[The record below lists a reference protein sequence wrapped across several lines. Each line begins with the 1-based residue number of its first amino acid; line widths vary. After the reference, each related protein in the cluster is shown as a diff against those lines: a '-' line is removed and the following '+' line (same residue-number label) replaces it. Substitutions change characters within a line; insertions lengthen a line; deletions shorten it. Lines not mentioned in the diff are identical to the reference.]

1 MGNRQDYEQLKRLIP
16 AETPLSDLTSWLSE
30 LGLSKYADAF
40 DDAEIDFPMM
50 ADLTEGD
57 LKELGLPIGPRR
69 KIWGAI
75 SRLGQGGDA
84 TAPPT
89 AQTTASTPEAPASS
103 DASADAERRHLTV
116 MFVDLVDSTGMAGA
130 ADPEDMREVI
140 TGYQNTV
147 AGVVARHEGFVAKF
161 MGDGVLCYFGW
172 PNASEDDTERAVR
185 AGIDIIANVKRFS
198 GPDGAPLASR
208 IGIATGVVI
217 VGDMIGSGATQ
228 EAAVVGETPNLAAR
242 LQGLARPDQIVV
254 PQETLNL
261 LGNVFALEPLGAHNL
276 KGITDPV
283 TAFGVIGE
291 TTRESRFEARHA
303 SALTPIVGR
312 EREIDLML
320 ERWELARSGSGQMI
334 VVSGEAGIGKSR
346 ITRAVIDAIAQV
358 DHTRITYQCS
368 PYHSDSAFYPTIQQL
383 SFAAGIKTAD
393 GPDARLDKLD
403 ALIDAPPETMALMA
417 ALLGLETG
425 RYDVPDLTPAQ
436 QRAHTMQALAGM
448 LVQQAHESPVLLVY
462 EDLHWIDPTSLEL
475 LEILLDSIV
484 DQKILVLGTTRPSFD
499 YGFGGHPAVTRFS
512 LNRLGRDQISA
523 IATRLAGGLALP
535 DQVIDIIVSRTDGV
549 PLFVEELTKTILE
562 GGMFERS
569 GDRLVLS
576 GPLDEIAI
584 PSTLHDSLM
593 ARLDRLQPVKE
604 LAQTAACI
612 GREFDH
618 RLLARISPLSE
629 PDLVKSL
636 DTLIKAELIYRRGVP
651 PEASY
656 LFKHALVRDT
666 AYESLLRPRRHAIH
680 TRILTA
686 LEQTPDTA
694 PEVLAQHAEAAGQ
707 TTRAIDLWETAGK
720 AAILRPAYAEA
731 IAHFR
736 RAIAINA
743 RTDGSSENDAQKQAR
758 LERALGLQLQLAP
771 SLLAYRGYAADETAQ
786 AYELALSLADRIGDT
801 PMRFPALYGLWVGRL
816 MAGKHAKGMQIAQGV
831 ANAAEKSGASL
842 YRMVAA
848 RLLGLSSCILGRF
861 QEAQTHLDYA
871 IGLYDPAENI
881 GHEGRFGQD
890 PGAAIKVYQAM
901 NLACLGKSRQSE
913 MIAKQAVDDA
923 LATGHNVS
931 IGYVHNHLGLKYLL
945 EDNRPLATLHLAAL
959 VERGKKHNLA
969 QFRLYGEMMGCLVR
983 NNSETSDW
991 AETYRACEVEYDRMN
1006 ARLYL
1011 PIFRTLAGWK
1021 ALGNGQAQQARAF
1034 AVQAGEMLAETGE
1047 AFITAE
1053 LCRLEGALALED
1065 GNPQAAETHLK
1076 AALATASEQAAGLWQ
1091 LRAATDLA
1099 RLWQDAGRT
1108 QEAAAMLQPIHDQIA
1123 DGDCPQEKQAAA
1135 ALLDELSG

>member
-1 MGNRQDYEQLKRLIP
+1 M
-16 AETPLSDLTSWLSE
+16 SDLTTWLSE
-30 LGLSKYADAF
+30 LGLRKYAVAF
-40 DDAEIDFPMM
+40 DEAEIDFTTLP
-50 ADLTEGD
+50 DLTEND

-69 KIWGAI
+69 KVWGAI
-75 SRLGQGGDA
+75 SRLGQGGKAD
-84 TAPPT
+84 APPMT
-89 AQTTASTPEAPASS
+89 QTNDATPEAVARS
-103 DASADAERRHLTV
+103 DASIDAERRHLTV
-116 MFVDLVDSTGMAGA
+116 MFVDLVNSTGMAGG

-147 AGVVARHEGFVAKF
+147 AGVIARHEGFVAKF

-172 PNASEDDTERAVR
+172 PNAREDDAERAVR
-185 AGIDIIANVKRFS
+185 AGIEIIANVRRSF
-198 GPDGAPLASR
+198 GPDGAPLATR
-208 IGIATGVVI
+208 IGIATGVVV

-228 EAAVVGETPNLAAR
+228 EAAVVGETPNIAAR

-254 PQETLNL
+254 PEVSLNL
-261 LGNVFALEPLGAHNL
+261 LGNIFALEPLGTHCL

-320 ERWELARSGSGQMI
+320 ERWEMARSGRGQMI

-346 ITRAVIDAIAQV
+346 ISREVIDAIAQV

-383 SFAAGIKTAD
+383 TFAAGIKTAD

-403 ALIDAPPETMALMA
+403 ALIDGPAENKALMA
-417 ALLGLETG
+417 TLLGLDTG
-425 RYDVPDLTPAQ
+425 RYDVPNLTPGQ
-436 QRAHTMQALAGM
+436 QRAHTMQALATM
-448 LVQQAHESPVLLVY
+448 LVQQAQETPVLLVY

-475 LEILLDSIV
+475 LDILLDSIV

-512 LNRLGRDQISA
+512 LNRLGHDQISA
-523 IATRLAGGLALP
+523 IATRLADNKTLP

-562 GGMFERS
+562 GGMLEQA
-569 GDRLVLS
+569 GNRLVLR

-618 RLLARISPLSE
+618 RLLARISPLPE
-629 PDLVKSL
+629 TDLVTAL

-666 AYESLLRPRRHAIH
+666 AYESLLRQRRHAIH

-686 LEQTPDTA
+686 LQENPDTA

-707 TTRAIDLWETAGK
+707 TENAIDLWEVAGK
-720 AAILRPAYAEA
+720 AAVLRPAYAEA
-731 IAHFR
+731 IAHFE
-736 RAIAINA
+736 RAITINSRKKDA
-743 RTDGSSENDAQKQAR
+743 GEIRT
-758 LERALGLQLQLAP
+758 LERALALQIQLAP

-786 AYELALSLADRIGDT
+786 AYEVALSLADRIGDT
-801 PMRFPALYGLWVGRL
+801 PMRFPALYGLWVGRF
-816 MAGKHAKGMQIAQGV
+816 MTGEHVKAMQIAQGV
-831 ANAAEKSGASL
+831 ADAAAQSGVPL

-848 RLLGLSSCILGRF
+848 RLLGLSFCMLG
-861 QEAQTHLDYA
+861 QLSEAQTHLDCA

-890 PGAAIKVYQAM
+890 PGAAIKAYQAI
-901 NLACLGKSRQSE
+901 NLACLGKSRQSAT
-913 MIAKQAVDDA
+913 IAKQAEDDA

-931 IGYVHNHLGLKYLL
+931 IGYVHMHLGLKFLT
-945 EDNRPLATLHLAAL
+945 ENNGPLATRHIAL
-959 VERGKKHNLA
+959 LEEIGTKHNLA
-969 QFRLYGEMMGCLVR
+969 QFRLYGEMMRCLVQ
-983 NNSETSDW
+983 NNSEAPDW
-991 AETYRACEVEYDRMN
+991 AETYQECEVAYGGMN

-1021 ALGNGQAQQARAF
+1021 ALGNGQTQQARAL
-1034 AVQAGEMLAETGE
+1034 AAQAREMLVETGE
-1047 AFITAE
+1047 AFIAAE
-1053 LCRLEGALALED
+1053 LCRLEGALALGDANTQE
-1065 GNPQAAETHLK
+1065 AETHLK
-1076 AALATASEQAAGLWQ
+1076 AALATASEQGAGLWQ

-1099 RLWQDAGRT
+1099 RLWQETGRRR
-1108 QEAAAMLQPIHDQIA
+1108 EAVELLQTIHEQIA
-1123 DGDCPQEKQAAA
+1123 DGDCPQEKHAAA
-1135 ALLDELSG
+1135 NLLDELAV

>member
-1 MGNRQDYEQLKRLIP
+1 LGNRQDCDELKLINP
-16 AETPLSDLTSWLSE
+16 VETPLSDITSWLSDI
-30 LGLSKYADAF
+30 GLRKYADAF
-40 DDAEIDFPMM
+40 DEAEIDFAML

-57 LKELGLPIGPRR
+57 LKELDLPVGPRR

-84 TAPPT
+84 PAPIRAETHAPSDVPT
-89 AQTTASTPEAPASS
+89 DS
-103 DASADAERRHLTV
+103 SADAERRHLTV
-116 MFVDLVDSTGMAGA
+116 MFVDLVDSTGMASG
-130 ADPEDMREVI
+130 ADPEDMRDVI

-147 AGVVARHEGFVAKF
+147 AGVIARHEGFVAKF

-185 AGIDIIANVKRFS
+185 AGLGTISSVKKIRAPN
-198 GPDGAPLASR
+198 GTPLATR

-242 LQGLARPDQIVV
+242 LQGVARPDQIVV
-254 PQETLNL
+254 PEESLNL
-261 LGNVFALEPLGAHNL
+261 LGNVFALEPLGAHDL
-276 KGITDPV
+276 KGISDPV

-291 TTRESRFEARHA
+291 NTRESRFEARH
-303 SALTPIVGR
+303 SSGLTPIVGR

-320 ERWELARSGSGQMI
+320 ERWEMARSGSGQMI

-346 ITRAVIDAIAQV
+346 ITRAVIDAISQV

-383 SFAAGIKTAD
+383 TFAAGIKTSD
-393 GPDARLDKLD
+393 GPDTRLDKLE
-403 ALIDAPPETMALMA
+403 AMIGGPPETTALMA
-417 ALLGLETG
+417 VLLGLDTD
-425 RYDVPDLTPAQ
+425 RYDVPHLTPAQ

-448 LVQQAHESPVLLVY
+448 LVQQSKVKPVLLVF

-484 DQKILVLGTTRPSFD
+484 DQNILILGTARPTFD
-499 YGFGGHPAVTRFS
+499 YGFGGHPVVTRFS
-512 LNRLGRDQISA
+512 LNRLGRDQILA
-523 IATRLAGGLALP
+523 IATRLAGDKTLP
-535 DQVIDIIVSRTDGV
+535 DQVIDIIVRRTDGV

-562 GGMFERS
+562 GGVLTQS

-618 RLLARISPLSE
+618 RLLARISPLSDAE
-629 PDLVKSL
+629 LATSL
-636 DTLIKAELIYRRGVP
+636 NGLIKAELIYRRGVP
-651 PEASY
+651 PEAIY

-680 TRILTA
+680 TRILSA
-686 LEQTPDTA
+686 MEDDPDIA
-694 PEVLAQHAEAAGQ
+694 PEVLAQHADAAGQ
-707 TTRAIDLWETAGK
+707 SARAIDLWEVAGK
-720 AAILRPAYAEA
+720 AAILRPAYEEA
-731 IAHFR
+731 IAHFS

-743 RTDGSSENDAQKQAR
+743 RTNGTPKDDTNNKAR
-758 LERALGLQLQLAP
+758 LERALSLQLQLAP

-786 AYELALSLADRIGDT
+786 AYEVALSLVDEIGDT

-816 MAGKHAKGMQIAQGV
+816 MAGEHAKAMQIAQGV
-831 ANAAEKSGASL
+831 ADAAEKSGASL

-848 RLLGLSSCILGRF
+848 RLLGFSSCMLGRLSEG
-861 QEAQTHLDYA
+861 QKYLDHA
-871 IGLYDPAENI
+871 SSLFIPEENV

-913 MIAKQAVDDA
+913 AIARQAIDDA
-923 LATGHNVS
+923 LATDHNLT
-931 IGYVHNHLGLKYLL
+931 IGYVHMHLGMKYLL
-945 EDNRPLATLHLAAL
+945 GNQASEAVLHLAAL
-959 VERGKKHNLA
+959 NEIGTRHNLA
-969 QFRLYGEMMGCLVR
+969 QLNLYAEMMISLAES
-983 NNSETSDW
+983 NSESPDW
-991 AETYRACEVEYDRMN
+991 ADIYGNCEVEYKKFN

-1021 ALGNGQAQQARAF
+1021 ARGNGQAQQSQEFALQAR
-1034 AVQAGEMLAETGE
+1034 EMLAETGE

-1053 LCRLEGALALED
+1053 LYRLEGALALDD
-1065 GNPQAAETHLK
+1065 GNPEEAETSLK
-1076 AALATASEQAAGLWQ
+1076 AALATAREQGAGLWQ
-1091 LRAATDLA
+1091 IRAATDLS
-1099 RLWQDAGRT
+1099 RLWQAAGRG
-1108 QEAAAMLQPIHDQIA
+1108 QEAVDLLQPIHDAIG

-1135 ALLDELSG
+1135 KLLGELTG